1 MRSARAEFNFNGAA
15 PQPQIAEEMSL
26 AEKWKPVLLS
36 EFGVCGAQDYPRFLR
51 HFEQLG
57 KEHAADAKL
66 YREKMAAFDAD
77 WKKFR
82 LDECWPRPE
91 DYFAESQRIQAKLA
105 LDDYN
110 AWQANPALVGDFTST
125 QITDA
130 WFHGCGITSYFRDLK
145 PGMAD
150 AFNDMAMPV
159 RWCLFADQ
167 MNVYRGATLHLDA
180 FLVNHDALPPGT
192 YPARLQVV
200 GPQVTRHLDI
210 TIQIEIPKSD
220 NREVPFSRSV
230 FSQDIVVTG
239 PPGRYR
245 FLATFERGAAAGGG
259 EAEFYVGDTA
269 GMPEVASEVV
279 LWGDDR
285 KLAAWLKNRN
295 LAFREALTPRQ
306 SAREL
311 IVASGRQSAARA
323 PQAFSELAQRIAR
336 GSAVVFLTPETLL
349 DEPFTGQPAPLRWA
363 PLSSKVLPCLAH
375 TPDAYFRADLW
386 AKEHPVFGGLP
397 SGGILDYTLYRDI
410 ISSTVFR
417 GLEAT
422 AEAISGAIQTS
433 GGQDDYRSDL
443 VVAAYPFGAGRVI
456 LNSLRIRQNL
466 GTNPTAERLL
476 RNLLNYAAEGIEQ
489 PLTEL
494 PDGFDGPPRTLFWR
508 N

>member
-1 MRSARAEFNFNGAA
+1 
-15 PQPQIAEEMSL
+15 
-26 AEKWKPVLLS
+26 
-36 EFGVCGAQDYPRFLR
+36 
-51 HFEQLG
+51 
-57 KEHAADAKL
+57 
-66 YREKMAAFDAD
+66 
-77 WKKFR
+77 
-82 LDECWPRPE
+82 
-91 DYFAESQRIQAKLA
+91 
-105 LDDYN
+105 
-110 AWQANPALVGDFTST
+110 
-125 QITDA
+125 
-130 WFHGCGITSYFRDLK
+130 
-145 PGMAD
+145 
-150 AFNDMAMPV
+150 MPDV
-159 RWCLFADQ
+159 
-167 MNVYRGATLHLDA
+167 AT
-180 FLVNHDALPPGT
+180 
-192 YPARLQVV
+192 
-200 GPQVTRHLDI
+200 
-210 TIQIEIPKSD
+210 K
-220 NREVPFSRSV
+220 
-230 FSQDIVVTG
+230 
-239 PPGRYR
+239 
-245 FLATFERGAAAGGG
+245 
-259 EAEFYVGDTA
+259 
-269 GMPEVASEVV
+269 VV

-363 PLSSKVLPCLAH
+363 PLSSKVLPYLAH